1 VSTTLARF
9 PRSTTLKQPRGIDG
23 ATTADTQ
30 PSLLKAL
37 LGKLASSSLGW
48 AATALVRGSGCF
60 VLTYHRI
67 GSNPSGFKHLK
78 ADLFRDQMLW
88 VRDHCTPIRP
98 EEIFG
103 HTHNTNRRRPPIIVT
118 FDDGYRDYYEV
129 AYPILRELKIPAA
142 NFISTHYADTGDL
155 FWWDVVDLAVAASI
169 RSSVILPWA
178 NQRAIKLDHRSRQFV
193 RAEVRRRI
201 KSRPDAERE
210 ATLTSVLDALDVRRS
225 DLRCER
231 QVMTWDEIRS
241 VREGTSI
248 GAHSHTHP
256 LLTRID
262 DAQLDFEV
270 RHSRDRIVQELG
282 TPPTLFAYPSGA
294 FNAATKRVVR
304 QYGFC
309 SAFSTRPGV
318 NNESSDWSEL
328 KRLTVPT
335 QSSLLALSLIRVRAE
350 VDPPAE

>member
-1 VSTTLARF
+1 VSTKLAPF
-9 PRSTTLKQPRGIDG
+9 PGSAAYRGSSGTNGTTE
-23 ATTADTQ
+23 ADTH

-37 LGKLASSSLGW
+37 IGKLASSSLGW
-48 AATALVRGSGCF
+48 AATAWVRGSGCF

-67 GSNPSGFKHLK
+67 GQNPSGFKHLRT
-78 ADLFRDQMLW
+78 DLFRDQMLW
-88 VRDHCTPIRP
+88 VRDRCTPIRP
-98 EEIFG
+98 EEIVQ
-103 HTHNTNRRRPPIIVT
+103 HTQNTNRLRPPIIVT
-118 FDDGYRDYYEV
+118 FDDGYRDYYQV
-129 AYPILRELKIPAA
+129 AYPILRELGIPAA

-155 FWWDVVDLAVAASI
+155 FWWDLVDLAVAATT
-169 RSSVILPWA
+169 RATVTLPWS
-178 NQRAIKLDHRSRQFV
+178 NQRPIKLDHRSRQWI

-201 KSRPDAERE
+201 KSQPDAERE
-210 ATLTSVLDALDVRRS
+210 NTLNSVMDALDVRRS

-231 QVMTWDEIRS
+231 QVMTWDEIRA

-262 DAQLDFEV
+262 EAQLEFEV
-270 RHSRDRIVQELG
+270 RHSRDRIAEELG
-282 TPPTLFAYPSGA
+282 APPTLFAYPSGA
-294 FNAATKRVVR
+294 FNATVKRVVH
-304 QYGFC
+304 QHGFC

-318 NNESSDWSEL
+318 NNQNSDWSEL

-335 QSSLLALSLIRVRAE
+335 QSKLLALSLIRVRAE